1 MKKVFKRLM
10 SWLKPYTMRFTI
22 GQIAM
27 FLGSGASLAFP
38 WALRELLDTSFTSN
52 DYKSLIFAISF
63 LVVIEVIAGFSN
75 YIKNINLGF
84 ISQKVVGDLR
94 VRVYEQLQKMSI
106 DFYKKRNS
114 GEIVSRMTNDINL
127 FQQALTTGLTYIL
140 QMAITL
146 LVAVVMLV
154 NMDVMLTVIVF
165 VSFPIMMLVTKL
177 MSAKV
182 KGISK
187 KSQENLSN
195 ITAILNQSVSG
206 IGVIKAFGLEK
217 FAKRMFGDENKK
229 WLGNIIKQVKIKART
244 RMVVDYLRSFQLL
257 LILGVGAYRVFSGDI
272 STGTLIAFILYS
284 QMLSGPVGMFSEIYV
299 EIQRAMAAAD
309 RIFEILDYRRDI
321 VNPEEPISIE
331 NMNGRVNFE
340 NVSFSY
346 DVDNE
351 VIKGIDFAIEP
362 GQSAAFVGMSGAGKT
377 TVFNFIPR
385 FYDVSGGSVTID
397 GIDVR
402 DMDMDELRSKIAIV
416 PQDTYLFEMSIKD
429 NIGCGKP
436 NATEDEII
444 AAAKLANAHDFIMEM
459 PDKYE
464 TVAGEGG
471 TRLSGGQRQ
480 RVAIARA
487 FLKNPRILL
496 LDEATSALDTHSER
510 IVQKAIERLMKDRTT
525 LVIAHRL
532 STIINAD
539 VIFVMEKGRIIS
551 QGTHSELLDKCER
564 YRDLYRAQEIVEGE
578 LTG

>member
-38 WALRELLDTSFTSN
+38 WALRELLDTSFTGN
-52 DYKSLIFAISF
+52 EYKSLIFAIGF

-127 FQQALTTGLTYIL
+127 FQQALTSGLTYIL

-146 LVAVVMLV
+146 VVAVVMLV

-165 VSFPIMMLVTKL
+165 VSFLIMMLATKL
-177 MSAKV
+177 MSSKV

-195 ITAILNQSVSG
+195 ITSILNQSVSG
-206 IGVIKAFGLEK
+206 IGVIKAFGLEE

-229 WLGNIIKQVKIKART
+229 WLSNIIRQVKIKART
-244 RMVVDYLRSFQLL
+244 RMVVDYLRSLQLL

-309 RIFEILDYRRDI
+309 RIFDILDYRRDI
-321 VNPEEPISIE
+321 VNPEEPITIE
-331 NMNGRVNFE
+331 DMTGRVNFE

-346 DVDNE
+346 DADNE
-351 VIKGIDFAIEP
+351 VIKGIDFTIES

-385 FYDVSGGSVTID
+385 FYDVSDGSVTID

>member
-52 DYKSLIFAISF
+52 DYKSLIFAIGF

-331 NMNGRVNFE
+331 DLNGRVNFE

-385 FYDVSGGSVTID
+385 FYDVSGGSVTLD